1 MDKCSVVHGHTHFT
15 HHPGQNSP
23 SLEINQELWLHL
35 VNNNQD
41 FQDLTEK
48 FLISQATANPLAN
61 QLQKYAVTTA
71 ARPASPEAVSLSS
84 ECEPCKDNVESVLGE
99 KLPFEAL
106 RPAEKPTL
114 DERLRTCDTL
124 NRSQARE
131 LTQLRQT
138 LRDGKDDSVLL
149 KQHLEDLLTRNDPD
163 SHQGQGFRESL
174 SEGYRLAKRLACKL
188 SPEIH
193 ENEEDEQGQETLMPS
208 VNLHDV
214 EKKEALQ
221 QSQDECVSVPSTV
234 QEDSAC
240 NQPYRDAKSAYEE
253 EKVGFALDGACGC
266 SQAKKDEIDLS
277 ENQNDHDDLKG
288 PEAISLRSTAVSPLE
303 EEDVSYARDVTSEYY
318 HVIELH
324 LDAQYWVLLMGRDI
338 RNACLV
344 GLIKSKLPLVLL
356 NPLLL
361 SGDTW
366 EDCHRGSVSFPG
378 SEVPT
383 SQTQLQK
390 STHVTDCLQWQ
401 LDQHFDCGDSKAM
414 LGLSSTNGGFTSNP
428 DSGNQGPLFLE
439 LSLDASIGMKNPPKL
454 EDKGSTA

>member
-1 MDKCSVVHGHTHFT
+1 MGKCSVVRGHTHFT

-61 QLQKYAVTTA
+61 QLQKYK
-71 ARPASPEAVSLSS
+71 
-84 ECEPCKDNVESVLGE
+84 CEPCKDNVESVLGE

-214 EKKEALQ
+214 EKKEVLQ

-240 NQPYRDAKSAYEE
+240 NQPYGDAKSAYEE

-266 SQAKKDEIDLS
+266 SQAKEDEID
-277 ENQNDHDDLKG
+277 
-288 PEAISLRSTAVSPLE
+288 
-303 EEDVSYARDVTSEYY
+303 
-318 HVIELH
+318 
-324 LDAQYWVLLMGRDI
+324 
-338 RNACLV
+338 
-344 GLIKSKLPLVLL
+344 
-356 NPLLL
+356 L

-366 EDCHRGSVSFPG
+366 EDCHWGPVSFPG

-414 LGLSSTNGGFTSNP
+414 LGLSFTNWGFTSNP

>member
-1 MDKCSVVHGHTHFT
+1 MGEPRPGRTTFVITVSPL
-15 HHPGQNSP
+15 PGQNSP

-61 QLQKYAVTTA
+61 QLQKYK
-71 ARPASPEAVSLSS
+71 
-84 ECEPCKDNVESVLGE
+84 CEPCKDNVESVLGE

-106 RPAEKPTL
+106 RPAEKPML

-138 LRDGKDDSVLL
+138 LQDGKDDSVLL
-149 KQHLEDLLTRNDPD
+149 KQHLKDLLTRNDPD

-174 SEGYRLAKRLACKL
+174 SEGYRLAERLACKL
-188 SPEIH
+188 SPEIY

-214 EKKEALQ
+214 EKKEVLQ

-266 SQAKKDEIDLS
+266 SQAKEDEID
-277 ENQNDHDDLKG
+277 
-288 PEAISLRSTAVSPLE
+288 
-303 EEDVSYARDVTSEYY
+303 
-318 HVIELH
+318 
-324 LDAQYWVLLMGRDI
+324 
-338 RNACLV
+338 
-344 GLIKSKLPLVLL
+344 
-356 NPLLL
+356 L

-366 EDCHRGSVSFPG
+366 EDCHWGPVSFPG

-401 LDQHFDCGDSKAM
+401 LDQYFDCGDSKAM
-414 LGLSSTNGGFTSNP
+414 LGLSFTNWGFTSNP

-439 LSLDASIGMKNPPKL
+439 LSLDASIGMKNPPKM
-454 EDKGSTA
+454 EDKGSTARTLKCSVCSKIKGLSVLKQKIIRRKLLFSKWRLA